1 MSKKDA
7 YKQKLETQLD
17 EWNAK
22 IDVLKAKA
30 KKAEAGAKVEYEKTL
45 EDLQKKRS
53 AAKDKLQELRDAGGE
68 AWEDLKGGIDQAW
81 SDLGSSIESA
91 MKKFK

>member
-7 YKQKLETQLD
+7 YRKKLEAQLD

-30 KKAEAGAKVEYEKTL
+30 NKAEASAKVEYHETI

-53 AAKDKLQELRDAGGE
+53 NAKDKLQTLRNASED
-68 AWEDLKGGIDQAW
+68 AWEDLKGGLEQSW
-81 SDLGSSIESA
+81 SDLEAAVKAATSR
-91 MKKFK
+91 FK